1 MYGKLQSVKKPFSS
15 PVENRRSGDFKQ
27 RYHA

>member
-1 MYGKLQSVKKPFSS
+1 MYGKLQCVKKTLSS
-15 PVENRRSGDFKQ
+15 PMENRRSGDFKQ